1 MDGELIG
8 EPVPGWLVPS
18 GIVVSLGMVLGLFVL
33 PGAVGSVGA
42 VTGAVGSVG
51 AVPGAVRSVGAVLGA
66 VGSVGTVPGAVGSVG
81 AVGSPLGATFS
92 PGVGACAGAELSGTV
107 LSGVLIFCSASSE
120 VGVSW
125 DVVSGEVILPEVAA
139 SLSRRCFS
147 AALPSGQAEFSGER
161 SQRIFSASGERPE
174 F

>member
-1 MDGELIG
+1 M
-8 EPVPGWLVPS
+8 PS
-18 GIVVSLGMVLGLFVL
+18 GLVVSLGMVLGLVVL
-33 PGAVGSVGA
+33 LGAVGSVGTVPGAVGSVG
-42 VTGAVGSVG
+42 T
-51 AVPGAVRSVGAVLGA
+51 VLGA

-81 AVGSPLGATFS
+81 AVGSPLGTTFS
-92 PGVGACAGAELSGTV
+92 PGVGASPGAELSGTV

-125 DVVSGEVILPEVAA
+125 DVVSGVTLPEVAA

-147 AALPSGQAEFSGER
+147 AAIPSGQAEFSGER

-174 F
+174 L